1 MELHAHDVELQKQ
14 WFRAK
19 LAAEK
24 SKNDVMK
31 KVKGESQD
39 DFVLLD
45 ARDPGAYERGHLPG
59 ALPMPLAEVEQRMG
73 ALDREREHVIY
84 CWNAT

>member
-1 MELHAHDVELQKQ
+1 MVIHAHDVELQKQ

-45 ARDPGAYERGHLPG
+45 ARDRAAWERGHLPG
-59 ALPMPLAEVEQRMG
+59 ALPMPLAEVDQL
-73 ALDREREHVIY
+73 AATLDREREHVLY